1 MSSLI
6 QYYEKQKHVGFS
18 GRGCVPGPLVPFVA
32 LCSFPPPGPC
42 FGPKAG
48 GRAITNI
55 DFILTCLGYFYLRV
69 NSGRGEIQAEKC

>member
-32 LCSFPPPGPC
+32 LCSFSP
-42 FGPKAG
+42 
-48 GRAITNI
+48 RALPSPWAL
-55 DFILTCLGYFYLRV
+55 FW
-69 NSGRGEIQAEKC
+69 S

>member
-1 MSSLI
+1 MLSFLTAAVFLGRLFLSLR
-6 QYYEKQKHVGFS
+6 FAPS
-18 GRGCVPGPLVPFVA
+18 LPSPWA
-32 LCSFPPPGPC
+32 LFWSA
-42 FGPKAG
+42 KAG

>member
-1 MSSLI
+1 MLAFLAAA
-6 QYYEKQKHVGFS
+6 VFW
-18 GRGCVPGPLVPFVA
+18 A
-32 LCSFPPPGPC
+32 ACSFHCALLLPSPPPGPC

-48 GRAITNI
+48 SRAITNI